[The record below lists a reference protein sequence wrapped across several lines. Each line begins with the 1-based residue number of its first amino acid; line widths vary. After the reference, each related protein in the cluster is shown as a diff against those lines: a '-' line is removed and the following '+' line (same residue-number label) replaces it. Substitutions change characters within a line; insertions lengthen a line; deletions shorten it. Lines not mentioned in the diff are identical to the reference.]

1 MESKP
6 EQQEDG
12 PALDLKV
19 TTANSSAWGRILTI
33 EFPRRHLEAERE
45 RVLRDLRRRVTR
57 PGFRPGHVPKAIL
70 ERDFAERIQAD
81 ALEKLIPEVCS
92 RAIAQEGLDVISVPS
107 VKTLDLDHPDRV
119 RMDVEL
125 DVRPRFIVGNLE
137 GVRVEKW
144 RPEVQESD
152 VEQVLARLREQNAHF
167 EAVQRPAQDGDFVLV
182 SYVPLDPAG
191 RERTT
196 QKVENYPFQLG
207 EGQVVPEFEA
217 AVRGQGAGA
226 TVRAEVRYSA
236 DHENPEVAGRLVAF
250 FLTLKEV
257 KEKHLPALDDD
268 LARDLGQENLE
279 ALRVWV
285 RADLA
290 RQLAE
295 ESERDA
301 REKLVDAILAANP
314 FEVPRSLV
322 ERYEEAVL
330 ADYDERHRQM
340 RVAVDA
346 EKREQLRTAARPS
359 AERAARRALLVEH
372 VAKVQELQATE
383 EDVDR
388 WIEEKVQARG
398 SEGPRVRAFFSP
410 LERRNRL
417 RNELTE
423 EKVFTFLKGKAQIV
437 EVQRPPASLSTA
449 RTGG

>member
-1 MESKP
+1 VESKADLQETGP
-6 EQQEDG
+6 EFE
-12 PALDLKV
+12 LKV

-33 EFPRRHLEAERE
+33 EFPRRHFDAERE
-45 RVLRDLRRRVTR
+45 RVLRDLRRRVSR
-57 PGFRPGHVPKAIL
+57 PGFRRGHVPKEIL
-70 ERDFAERIQAD
+70 ERDFADRIQAD
-81 ALEKLIPEVCS
+81 ALDKLIPEVCS
-92 RAIAQEGLDVISVPS
+92 RAIVQEGLDVISVPS
-107 VKTLDLDHPDRV
+107 VKTLDLDHPERV

-137 GVRVEKW
+137 GMRVERW
-144 RPEVQESD
+144 IPEVQESD
-152 VEQVLARLREQNAHF
+152 VAQVLTRLREQNAHF
-167 EAVQRPAQDGDFVLV
+167 ETVQRPAQDGDFVLL
-182 SYVPLDPAG
+182 SYVPLDASG

-217 AVRGQGAGA
+217 AARGLAAGA
-226 TVRAEVRYSA
+226 TARAEVRYA
-236 DHENPEVAGRLVAF
+236 PDHENPEVAGKLVAF
-250 FLTLKEV
+250 VLTLKEV

-279 ALRVWV
+279 ALHRWV
-285 RADLA
+285 REDLV

-314 FEVPRSLV
+314 FEVPRSIV
-322 ERYEEAVL
+322 ARYEEAVL

-346 EKREQLRTAARPS
+346 EKREQLRTAARPA
-359 AERAARRALLVEH
+359 AERAARRALLIEH
-372 VAKVQELQATE
+372 VGNVQELQATE

-398 SEGPRVRAFFSP
+398 SEGPRLRAYFQQR
-410 LERRNRL
+410 ERRNRL